1 MAFSH
6 FNRRGFLVGTSAV
19 ITTTLLD
26 SCLAETSDPTPAPG
40 TGTTPPG
47 STTTAPGSTTTAPG
61 SATTTAPGSTTTAP
75 ASGTGV
81 IAAWGDSLTEGGQGG
96 GTPYPQQLATL
107 LGRTVNN
114 YGIDGQKTE
123 QIVGRQGASTVTL
136 SVEGNAF
143 KGTEPVKISAI
154 SIPILFTTGADTR
167 MVTGTVAGVPVTMT
181 RTASGD
187 GASRVETYT
196 LTPKAAST
204 TSVPANSVFTPD
216 DAVASKGSVQ
226 ILWMGRNDVPAL
238 SGVPALIEK
247 AVGYINAP
255 ARFLVIGVPFSLKEP
270 KSTAN
275 YKLIESLNADLAA
288 RYPGNYVSIM
298 PPTDAEMAAVGYTP
312 TGEDRTYIANGQFPI
327 GLHRDDI
334 HFRTQG
340 YQIIVNRIAAKLKEK
355 GW

>member
-1 MAFSH
+1 MAFSL
-6 FNRRGFLVGTSAV
+6 FDRRGFLFGTSAM
-19 ITTTLLD
+19 ITATLLD
-26 SCLAETSDPTPAPG
+26 SCLADPSDPTPAPG
-40 TGTTPPG
+40 GGTTPPG

-61 SATTTAPGSTTTAP
+61 SGTTTAPGSTTSVP
-75 ASGTGV
+75 VSSKGV

-96 GTPYPQQLATL
+96 GTPYPQQLSTL

-114 YGIDGQKTE
+114 YGIDGQKAE

-143 KGTEPVKISAI
+143 KGTAPVKVTAI
-154 SIPILFTTGADTR
+154 SIPILYTTGTDTR

-187 GASRVETYT
+187 GANRVETYT

-238 SGVPALIEK
+238 SGVPALIDK
-247 AVGYINAP
+247 AIGYIDAP

-275 YKLIESLNADLAA
+275 YKLIESFNADLAA
-288 RYPGNYVSIM
+288 RYLGNYVSIM
-298 PPTDAEMAAVGYTP
+298 PPTDAEMAAVGYSP
-312 TGEDRTYIANGQFPI
+312 TGEDRTYITNGQFPI

>member
-1 MAFSH
+1 MAFSI
-6 FNRRGFLVGTSAV
+6 FNRRNFLFGTSAV

-26 SCLAETSDPTPAPG
+26 SCLTTTSDPTPAPG
-40 TGTTPPG
+40 GTTPPG
-47 STTTAPGSTTTAPG
+47 STTTAPGSSTTAPG
-61 SATTTAPGSTTTAP
+61 SATTTTPGSTTTVP
-75 ASGTGV
+75 VSGKGV

-96 GTPYPQQLATL
+96 GTPYPQQLSTL

-114 YGIDGQKTE
+114 YGIDGQKAE
-123 QIVGRQGASTVTL
+123 QIVGRQGASAVTL

-143 KGTEPVKISAI
+143 KGTTPVKVTAI
-154 SIPILFTTGADTR
+154 SIPILYTTGADTR
-167 MVTGTVAGVPVTMT
+167 MVAGTVAGVPVTLI

-196 LTPKAAST
+196 VTPKAAST
-204 TSVPANSVFTPD
+204 ASVPANSVFTPD

-238 SGVPALIEK
+238 SGVAALIDK
-247 AVGYINAP
+247 AVSYIDAP

-275 YKLIESLNADLAA
+275 YKLIESFNASLAS
-288 RYPGNYVSIM
+288 RYPDNYISIM
-298 PPTDAEMAAVGYTP
+298 PPTDAELAAVGYAP
-312 TGEDRTYIANGQFPI
+312 TSSDRTDINNGLFPT

-340 YQIIVNRIAAKLKEK
+340 YQVVVNRIAAKLKEK